1 MGDSMQFA
9 QAAAA
14 PSGPTVLPYQ
24 YKYNGKE
31 WQDELGLNF
40 HDYGARNYDPAI
52 GRWMNIDPL
61 AEKSRR
67 FSPFSYALD
76 NPVYFIDPDG
86 RQATNDYTLL
96 KNGDIK
102 LVKETGDK
110 TDRILKTGS
119 NDEIKTN
126 RKGESKV
133 AIDGIEKGIL
143 KDGQNFENNDEVI
156 STGGKDQPSVAGV
169 KSFVMKL
176 SEHIEREIKGYS
188 YSSDGSG
195 NVSDMVLGKYAKN
208 KYTSSFASP
217 RALAMK
223 YGANYSGNNIVQQF
237 HTHPDGELGATE
249 SAPGI
254 SEDVRT
260 RRHDLPS
267 IPNASF
273 IVLYRTNGQSEPS
286 EFDYTH
292 N

>member
-1 MGDSMQFA
+1 
-9 QAAAA
+9 
-14 PSGPTVLPYQ
+14 
-24 YKYNGKE
+24 
-31 WQDELGLNF
+31 
-40 HDYGARNYDPAI
+40 
-52 GRWMNIDPL
+52 
-61 AEKSRR
+61 
-67 FSPFSYALD
+67 
-76 NPVYFIDPDG
+76 
-86 RQATNDYTLL
+86 
-96 KNGDIK
+96 